1 MTATFSDVITSQS
14 ELRQLLG
21 QPSERAV
28 AKELD
33 HLDQHCQTFIARSPF
48 LLISSSNA
56 AGHLDI
62 SPKGDPAGFVRVLD
76 DRTIAIPDR
85 KGNRRADTF
94 NNVIENP
101 QVGLYFLVPGYQE
114 SLRVTGTARVVR
126 DSWLLESMAERG
138 VVPALA
144 LVVAVR
150 DAFYHCAKCVIR
162 SGLWDPQNWG
172 DVSGMP
178 TLGKVLADQTRS
190 TLAVPEI
197 EAQIAESYV
206 KNLY

>member
-21 QPSERAV
+21 QPSERAL

-33 HLDQHCQTFIARSPF
+33 HLDQHCQAFIARSPF

-76 DRTIAIPDR
+76 DRTLAIPDR

-101 QVGLYFLVPGYQE
+101 QVGLYFLVPGYRE

-138 VVPALA
+138 VAPALA
-144 LVVAVR
+144 LVVTVR

-162 SGLWDPQNWG
+162 SGLWDPQNWS
-172 DVSGMP
+172 DVSGLA

-190 TLAVPEI
+190 ALPVAEI